1 MFDEWL
7 RGWKDRLLARPAA
20 WLGGTSPV
28 AVTVIGFLIGGCA
41 VVALALGWRGV
52 AVGCWLANR
61 TLDGL
66 DGTLARQRGRTSDFG
81 AYLDIMLDFVIYA
94 AIPIVLVLR
103 DPVHARTVAALLLLA
118 TFYLNAASW
127 MYLSAIL
134 ERRGRGDSLT
144 AVVMPPGLIGGTETV
159 VFYTLFMLLPSL
171 VTPLFL
177 GMAALVLVN
186 VIQRLVWS
194 ARRL

>member
-7 RGWKDRLLARPAA
+7 RVWKDRLLARPAA
-20 WLGGTSPV
+20 WLGQTSPV
-28 AVTVIGFLIGGCA
+28 VVTVVAFLIGICL
-41 VVALALGWRGV
+41 VVALALGWRFI

-134 ERRGRGDSLT
+134 ERRGRGASLT
-144 AVVMPPGLIGGTETV
+144 AVVMPPGLIGGTETI
-159 VFYTLFMLLPSL
+159 VFYTLFMLLPGS
-171 VTPLFL
+171 VTVLFVAM
-177 GMAALVLVN
+177 GGLVLVN

>member
-7 RGWKDRLLARPAA
+7 RAWKDRVLARPAA

-28 AVTVIGFLIGGCA
+28 AVTVIGFLTGVCA
-41 VVALALGWRGV
+41 VLALALGWRFV
-52 AVGCWLANR
+52 AVGCWLVNR

-103 DPVHARTVAALLLLA
+103 DPVPERMVAALLLLA

-127 MYLSAIL
+127 MYLAAIL
-134 ERRGRGDSLT
+134 ERRGGGASLT
-144 AVVMPPGLIGGTETV
+144 TVVMPPGLIGGTETI
-159 VFYTLFMLLPSL
+159 VFYILFMLLPSSL
-171 VTPLFL
+171 TVLFVA
-177 GMAALVLVN
+177 MAALVSVN
-186 VIQRLVWS
+186 IIQRIVWS